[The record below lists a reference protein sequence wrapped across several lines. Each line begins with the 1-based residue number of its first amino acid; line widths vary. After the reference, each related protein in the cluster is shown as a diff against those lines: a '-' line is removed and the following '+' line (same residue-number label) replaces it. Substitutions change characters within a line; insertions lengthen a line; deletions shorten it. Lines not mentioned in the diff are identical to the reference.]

1 MVKEYIMST
10 YMMFYVLLLFIG
22 FLMFLLE
29 SHFLIDLF
37 IVLSS
42 WTSTFVFVLMFRR
55 IYPEENLWLFVK
67 RQFNKRIKWST
78 MFSISMM
85 SLIVL
90 LCSIFTTYFIW
101 DIPVYDQ
108 LLASWTSLLII
119 FGYNLLLGPLG
130 EELGWRGFV
139 LKELQE
145 VYNPLISSIIV
156 GFFWGFWHTPLW
168 FLSGYTGIHLLQYI
182 FSFLIGIMAI
192 SIIITAFFTIHKN
205 LLIPISIHQF
215 FNFTIAIQVGE
226 LLTIL
231 TVTSLFY
238 LLIAL
243 IIIIVNYKE
252 CLYTR
257 NQST

>member
-119 FGYNLLLGPLG
+119 FCYNLLLGPLG

-156 GFFWGFWHTPLW
+156 GFFLGVLAYTVMVSIRLYRNTLIAVY
-168 FLSGYTGIHLLQYI
+168 FLFLDWYYGY
-182 FSFLIGIMAI
+182 
-192 SIIITAFFTIHKN
+192 
-205 LLIPISIHQF
+205 
-215 FNFTIAIQVGE
+215 FNHNN
-226 LLTIL
+226 
-231 TVTSLFY
+231 SLFH
-238 LLIAL
+238 
-243 IIIIVNYKE
+243 
-252 CLYTR
+252 YT
-257 NQST
+257 